1 MSPIDLHTHS
11 TKSDGTFSP
20 EELIRYA
27 QAKGLSAVALT
38 DHDTADG
45 IEEAL
50 LTARKLREEAPEL
63 SGSSSPLVPEVIP
76 GVELSTEYRGR
87 DIHVVGLFIDWRN
100 RGFISKLR
108 EFADARIYRNQ
119 KMCRLLTEGGY
130 PVNFE
135 DLQSSFPDTVITRAH
150 FAQYM
155 LEKGFISSIDE
166 AFRKLIGDDCP
177 FFVPREKISPQD
189 GVSFLL
195 QYGAVPVL
203 AHPLQYK
210 MSDDQLCELLASLC
224 GYGLSGSKSTIPVI
238 SPRTLH
244 IFSGCLK
251 SSVFCPAG
259 EATFTEA
266 AKKGL
271 TWVPDTA
278 ACMFRIICFPLSGKK
293 PRPQTDKIKKTAAH
307 TGGSFFTP
315 EYSPH
320 TVWCIRSSNILFSS

>member
-27 QAKGLSAVALT
+27 QAKGLSAIALT

-50 LTARKLREEAPEL
+50 KTAQILREEAQVP
-63 SGSSSPLVPEVIP
+63 SGSSSPAVPDVIP
-76 GVELSTEYRGR
+76 GVELSTQYRGR

-100 RGFISKLR
+100 SGFNTRLR

-130 PVNFE
+130 PVNYEELLSF
-135 DLQSSFPDTVITRAH
+135 FPDTVVTRAH

-166 AFRKLIGDDCP
+166 AFRKLIGD
-177 FFVPREKISPQD
+177 E
-189 GVSFLL
+189 
-195 QYGAVPVL
+195 YGAVPVL

-224 GYGLSGSKSTIPVI
+224 GYGLSGIEVYY
-238 SPRTLH
+238 
-244 IFSGCLK
+244 SGYK
-251 SSVFCPAG
+251 PADTAYLSRLAEKFG
-259 EATFTEA
+259 LLPSGGSDFHGSR
-266 AKKGL
+266 KKGL
-271 TWVPDTA
+271 DLGTGYCRLYVPDTLLPPLREKA
-278 ACMFRIICFPLSGKK
+278 APANR
-293 PRPQTDKIKKTAAH
+293 
-307 TGGSFFTP
+307 
-315 EYSPH
+315 
-320 TVWCIRSSNILFSS
+320 

>member
-27 QAKGLSAVALT
+27 QAKGLSAIALT

-50 LTARKLREEAPEL
+50 KAAQMLREEAQ
-63 SGSSSPLVPEVIP
+63 GSSGISSPAVPDVIP
-76 GVELSTEYRGR
+76 GVELSTQYRGR

-100 RGFISKLR
+100 SGFNTRLR

-130 PVNFE
+130 PVNYEELLSF
-135 DLQSSFPDTVITRAH
+135 FPDTVVTRAH

-195 QYGAVPVL
+195 EYGAVPVL

-210 MSDDQLCELLASLC
+210 MSDAQLCELLTSLC
-224 GYGLSGSKSTIPVI
+224 GYGLSGIEVYY
-238 SPRTLH
+238 
-244 IFSGCLK
+244 SGYK
-251 SSVFCPAG
+251 PADTAYLSRLAERFG
-259 EATFTEA
+259 LLPSGGSDFHGSR
-266 AKKGL
+266 KKGL
-271 TWVPDTA
+271 DLGTGYGHLYVPDTLLP
-278 ACMFRIICFPLSGKK
+278 PLRAKEA
-293 PRPQTDKIKKTAAH
+293 PANR
-307 TGGSFFTP
+307 
-315 EYSPH
+315 
-320 TVWCIRSSNILFSS
+320 

>member
-27 QAKGLSAVALT
+27 QAKGLSAIALT

-50 LTARKLREEAPEL
+50 KAAQMLREEAQGS
-63 SGSSSPLVPEVIP
+63 SGSSSPAVPDVIP
-76 GVELSTEYRGR
+76 GVELSTQYRGR

-100 RGFISKLR
+100 SGFNTRLR

-130 PVNFE
+130 PVNYEELLSF
-135 DLQSSFPDTVITRAH
+135 FPDTVVTRAH

-166 AFRKLIGDDCP
+166 AFRKLIGDDCS

-224 GYGLSGSKSTIPVI
+224 GYGLSGIEVYY
-238 SPRTLH
+238 
-244 IFSGCLK
+244 SGYK
-251 SSVFCPAG
+251 PADTAYLSRLAEKFG
-259 EATFTEA
+259 LLPSGGSDFHGSR
-266 AKKGL
+266 KKGL
-271 TWVPDTA
+271 DLGTGYGHLYVPDTLLPPLRAKA
-278 ACMFRIICFPLSGKK
+278 APANR
-293 PRPQTDKIKKTAAH
+293 
-307 TGGSFFTP
+307 
-315 EYSPH
+315 
-320 TVWCIRSSNILFSS
+320 

>member
-27 QAKGLSAVALT
+27 QAKGLSAIALT

-50 LTARKLREEAPEL
+50 KTAQMLREEAQSS
-63 SGSSSPLVPEVIP
+63 SGSSSPAVPDVIP
-76 GVELSTEYRGR
+76 GVELSTQYRGR

-100 RGFISKLR
+100 SGFNTRLR

-130 PVNFE
+130 PVNYEELLSF
-135 DLQSSFPDTVITRAH
+135 FPDTVVTRAH

-224 GYGLSGSKSTIPVI
+224 GYGLSGIEVYY
-238 SPRTLH
+238 
-244 IFSGCLK
+244 SGYK
-251 SSVFCPAG
+251 PADTAYLSRLAEKFG
-259 EATFTEA
+259 LLPSGGSDFHGSR
-266 AKKGL
+266 KKGL
-271 TWVPDTA
+271 DLGTGYGRLYVPDTLLPPLREKA
-278 ACMFRIICFPLSGKK
+278 APANR
-293 PRPQTDKIKKTAAH
+293 
-307 TGGSFFTP
+307 
-315 EYSPH
+315 
-320 TVWCIRSSNILFSS
+320 

>member
-27 QAKGLSAVALT
+27 QAKGLSAIALT

-50 LTARKLREEAPEL
+50 KTAQILREEAQVP
-63 SGSSSPLVPEVIP
+63 SGSSSPAVPDVIP
-76 GVELSTEYRGR
+76 GVELSTQYRGR

-100 RGFISKLR
+100 SGFNTRLR

-130 PVNFE
+130 PVNYEELLSF
-135 DLQSSFPDTVITRAH
+135 FPDTVVTRAH

-195 QYGAVPVL
+195 EYGAVPVL

-210 MSDDQLCELLASLC
+210 MSDDQLCELLTSLC
-224 GYGLSGSKSTIPVI
+224 GYGLSGIEVYY
-238 SPRTLH
+238 
-244 IFSGCLK
+244 SGYK
-251 SSVFCPAG
+251 PADTAYLSRLAERFG
-259 EATFTEA
+259 LLPSGGSDFHGSR
-266 AKKGL
+266 KKGL
-271 TWVPDTA
+271 DLGTGYGHLYVPNTLLPPLRAKA
-278 ACMFRIICFPLSGKK
+278 APANR
-293 PRPQTDKIKKTAAH
+293 
-307 TGGSFFTP
+307 
-315 EYSPH
+315 
-320 TVWCIRSSNILFSS
+320 

>member
-27 QAKGLSAVALT
+27 QAKGLSAIALT

-50 LTARKLREEAPEL
+50 KTAQILREEAQVP
-63 SGSSSPLVPEVIP
+63 SGSSSPAVPDVIP
-76 GVELSTEYRGR
+76 GVELSTQYRGR

-100 RGFISKLR
+100 SGFNTRLR

-130 PVNFE
+130 PVNYEELLSF
-135 DLQSSFPDTVITRAH
+135 FPDTVVTRAH

-195 QYGAVPVL
+195 EYGAVPVL

-210 MSDDQLCELLASLC
+210 MSDDQLCELLTSLC
-224 GYGLSGSKSTIPVI
+224 GYGLSGIEVYY
-238 SPRTLH
+238 
-244 IFSGCLK
+244 SGYK
-251 SSVFCPAG
+251 PADTAYLSRLAERFG
-259 EATFTEA
+259 LLPSGGSDFHGSR
-266 AKKGL
+266 KKGL
-271 TWVPDTA
+271 DLGTGYGHLYVPDTLLPPLRAKA
-278 ACMFRIICFPLSGKK
+278 APANR
-293 PRPQTDKIKKTAAH
+293 
-307 TGGSFFTP
+307 
-315 EYSPH
+315 
-320 TVWCIRSSNILFSS
+320 

>member
-27 QAKGLSAVALT
+27 QAKGLSAIALT

-50 LTARKLREEAPEL
+50 KAAQMLREEAQGS
-63 SGSSSPLVPEVIP
+63 SGSSSPAVPDVIP
-76 GVELSTEYRGR
+76 GVELSTQYRGR

-100 RGFISKLR
+100 SGFNTRLR

-130 PVNFE
+130 PVNYEELLSF
-135 DLQSSFPDTVITRAH
+135 FPDTVVTRAH

-224 GYGLSGSKSTIPVI
+224 GYGLSGIEVYY
-238 SPRTLH
+238 
-244 IFSGCLK
+244 SGYK
-251 SSVFCPAG
+251 PADTAYLSRLAEKFG
-259 EATFTEA
+259 LLPSGGSDFHGSR
-266 AKKGL
+266 KKGL
-271 TWVPDTA
+271 DLGTGYGRLYVPDTLLPPLREKA
-278 ACMFRIICFPLSGKK
+278 APANR
-293 PRPQTDKIKKTAAH
+293 
-307 TGGSFFTP
+307 
-315 EYSPH
+315 
-320 TVWCIRSSNILFSS
+320 

>member
-27 QAKGLSAVALT
+27 QAKGLSAIALT

-50 LTARKLREEAPEL
+50 KAAQMLREEAQGS
-63 SGSSSPLVPEVIP
+63 SGSSSPAVPDVIP
-76 GVELSTEYRGR
+76 GVELSTQYRGR

-100 RGFISKLR
+100 SGFNTRLR

-130 PVNFE
+130 PVNYEELLSF
-135 DLQSSFPDTVITRAH
+135 FPDTVVTRAH

-195 QYGAVPVL
+195 EYGAVPVL

-210 MSDDQLCELLASLC
+210 MSDDQLCELLTSLC
-224 GYGLSGSKSTIPVI
+224 GYGLSGIEVYY
-238 SPRTLH
+238 
-244 IFSGCLK
+244 SGYK
-251 SSVFCPAG
+251 PADTAYLSRLAEKFG
-259 EATFTEA
+259 LLPSGGSDFHGSR
-266 AKKGL
+266 KKGL
-271 TWVPDTA
+271 DLGTGYGHLYVPDTLLPPLRAKA
-278 ACMFRIICFPLSGKK
+278 APANR
-293 PRPQTDKIKKTAAH
+293 
-307 TGGSFFTP
+307 
-315 EYSPH
+315 
-320 TVWCIRSSNILFSS
+320 

>member
-27 QAKGLSAVALT
+27 QSKGLSAVALT

-63 SGSSSPLVPEVIP
+63 SGSSSLIVPEVIP

-119 KMCRLLTEGGY
+119 KMCRLLTEGGF
-130 PVNFE
+130 PVDYGE
-135 DLQSSFPDTVITRAH
+135 LRSCFPDTVITRAH

-155 LEKGFISSIDE
+155 LEKGLISSIDE

-210 MSDDQLCELLASLC
+210 MSDDQLCELLSSLC
-224 GYGLSGSKSTIPVI
+224 GYGLSGIEVYY
-238 SPRTLH
+238 
-244 IFSGCLK
+244 SGYK
-251 SSVFCPAG
+251 PADTAYLSRLSEKFG
-259 EATFTEA
+259 LLPSGGSDFHGGR
-266 AKKGL
+266 KKGL
-271 TWVPDTA
+271 DLGTGYGHLYVPGTLLPPLRAKA
-278 ACMFRIICFPLSGKK
+278 APANR
-293 PRPQTDKIKKTAAH
+293 
-307 TGGSFFTP
+307 
-315 EYSPH
+315 
-320 TVWCIRSSNILFSS
+320 

>member
-27 QAKGLSAVALT
+27 QAKGLSAIALT

-50 LTARKLREEAPEL
+50 KTAQILREEAQSS
-63 SGSSSPLVPEVIP
+63 SGSSSPAVPDVIP
-76 GVELSTEYRGR
+76 GVELSTQYRGR

-100 RGFISKLR
+100 SGFNTRLR

-130 PVNFE
+130 PVNYEELLSF
-135 DLQSSFPDTVITRAH
+135 FPDTVVTRAH

-224 GYGLSGSKSTIPVI
+224 GYGLSGIEVYY
-238 SPRTLH
+238 
-244 IFSGCLK
+244 SGYK
-251 SSVFCPAG
+251 PADTAYLSRLSEKFG
-259 EATFTEA
+259 LLPSGGSDFHGSR
-266 AKKGL
+266 KKGL
-271 TWVPDTA
+271 DLGTGYGRLYVPDTLLPPLREKA
-278 ACMFRIICFPLSGKK
+278 APANR
-293 PRPQTDKIKKTAAH
+293 
-307 TGGSFFTP
+307 
-315 EYSPH
+315 
-320 TVWCIRSSNILFSS
+320 

>member
-1 MSPIDLHTHS
+1 MNPIDLHTHS

-20 EELIRYA
+20 EELVRYA
-27 QAKGLSAVALT
+27 QQKGLSAIALT

-50 LTARKLREEAPEL
+50 LAADKLKAEAMM
-63 SGSSSPLVPEVIP
+63 SPLSDSSANPEVIP

-87 DIHVVGLFIDWRN
+87 DIHIVGLFIDWKN
-100 RGFISKLR
+100 PEFISRLR

-130 PVNFE
+130 PVDYDE
-135 DLQSSFPDTVITRAH
+135 LQSHFPDTVITRAH

-210 MSDDQLCELLASLC
+210 MSDVQLRELLASLC
-224 GYGLSGSKSTIPVI
+224 EYGLSGIEV
-238 SPRTLH
+238 
-244 IFSGCLK
+244 FYSGYK
-251 SSVFCPAG
+251 PADTAYLSRLAEEFG
-259 EATFTEA
+259 LLPSGGSDFHGSR
-266 AKKGL
+266 KKGL
-271 TWVPDTA
+271 DLGTGYGHLYVPDTLLPPLRAKA
-278 ACMFRIICFPLSGKK
+278 APANR
-293 PRPQTDKIKKTAAH
+293 
-307 TGGSFFTP
+307 
-315 EYSPH
+315 
-320 TVWCIRSSNILFSS
+320 

>member
-27 QAKGLSAVALT
+27 QAKGLSAIALT

-50 LTARKLREEAPEL
+50 KTAQILREEAQVP
-63 SGSSSPLVPEVIP
+63 SGSSSPAVPDVIP
-76 GVELSTEYRGR
+76 GVELSTQYRGR

-100 RGFISKLR
+100 SGFNTRLR

-130 PVNFE
+130 PVNYEELLSF
-135 DLQSSFPDTVITRAH
+135 FPDTVVTRAH

-210 MSDDQLCELLASLC
+210 MSDDQLCELLTSLC
-224 GYGLSGSKSTIPVI
+224 GYGLSGIEVYY
-238 SPRTLH
+238 
-244 IFSGCLK
+244 SGYK
-251 SSVFCPAG
+251 PADTAYLSRLAEKFG
-259 EATFTEA
+259 LLPSGGSDFHGSR
-266 AKKGL
+266 KKGL
-271 TWVPDTA
+271 DLGTGYGRLYVPDTLLPPLREKA
-278 ACMFRIICFPLSGKK
+278 APANR
-293 PRPQTDKIKKTAAH
+293 
-307 TGGSFFTP
+307 
-315 EYSPH
+315 
-320 TVWCIRSSNILFSS
+320 

>member
-27 QAKGLSAVALT
+27 QAKGLSAIALT

-50 LTARKLREEAPEL
+50 KAAQMLREEAQGS
-63 SGSSSPLVPEVIP
+63 SGSSSPAVPDVIP
-76 GVELSTEYRGR
+76 GVELSTQYRGR

-100 RGFISKLR
+100 SGFNTRLR

-130 PVNFE
+130 PVNYEELLSF
-135 DLQSSFPDTVITRAH
+135 FPDTVVTRAH

-224 GYGLSGSKSTIPVI
+224 GYGLSGIEVYY
-238 SPRTLH
+238 
-244 IFSGCLK
+244 SGYK
-251 SSVFCPAG
+251 PADTAYLSRLSEKFG
-259 EATFTEA
+259 LLPSGGSDFHGSR
-266 AKKGL
+266 KKGL
-271 TWVPDTA
+271 DLGTGYGRLYVPDTLLPPLREKA
-278 ACMFRIICFPLSGKK
+278 APANR
-293 PRPQTDKIKKTAAH
+293 
-307 TGGSFFTP
+307 
-315 EYSPH
+315 
-320 TVWCIRSSNILFSS
+320 